1 MKYCICMLFLCLLG
15 GLVLAETCAASI
27 CDTKETVIFFGNGV
41 KTAEKQAYDSRNV
54 IQHELKAILPTEEF
68 DKLEFD
74 LAYNDTHG
82 LPLDL
87 LESTIQILT
96 GNVSMFWRLFWNLE
110 PIPDWFGDKIALL
123 STALDKTA
131 LLTTDSLWKHVNTYQ
146 TTIAEG
152 KKVVLVAHSQGNFF
166 GNMAFSLL
174 NSRERS
180 SFGMV
185 AVANVD
191 NNVLGGDGPY
201 TTLVTDKVVSAL
213 IAAQI
218 ALPTKPMSPNTENLL
233 ESEDRLAHSFIQ
245 SYMAEES
252 NSDARVTQQIIT
264 VLDNLATP
272 SKIIEP
278 GVVTVSLTWGSE
290 PDVDLHVYEPNGM
303 QVSWFNL
310 DGYSGFLDRDD
321 RSGYGPEHYNV
332 PFCETLESGVYHV
345 ALDYYKGYGPEVAT
359 IQIKAGLLVRTFEV
373 DLPSEYYGTP
383 SSPELIANVLVK
395 GGENNGYEF
404 DIYR

>member
-1 MKYCICMLFLCLLG
+1 MKYCICMLVLCLLG

-96 GNVSMFWRLFWNLE
+96 GNVSRFWRLFWNLE

-166 GNMAFSLL
+166 GNMAFSQH
-174 NSRERS
+174 
-180 SFGMV
+180 
-185 AVANVD
+185 
-191 NNVLGGDGPY
+191 
-201 TTLVTDKVVSAL
+201 VS
-213 IAAQI
+213 
-218 ALPTKPMSPNTENLL
+218 
-233 ESEDRLAHSFIQ
+233 
-245 SYMAEES
+245 
-252 NSDARVTQQIIT
+252 
-264 VLDNLATP
+264 
-272 SKIIEP
+272 
-278 GVVTVSLTWGSE
+278 
-290 PDVDLHVYEPNGM
+290 
-303 QVSWFNL
+303 
-310 DGYSGFLDRDD
+310 
-321 RSGYGPEHYNV
+321 
-332 PFCETLESGVYHV
+332 C
-345 ALDYYKGYGPEVAT
+345 
-359 IQIKAGLLVRTFEV
+359 
-373 DLPSEYYGTP
+373 
-383 SSPELIANVLVK
+383 
-395 GGENNGYEF
+395 
-404 DIYR
+404 

>member
-1 MKYCICMLFLCLLG
+1 MKYCICMLILCLLG
-15 GLVLAETCAASI
+15 GLVLAENCSASI
-27 CDTKETVIFFGNGV
+27 CDSKETVIFFGNGIITPEDDAFNSQNIIKKRL
-41 KTAEKQAYDSRNV
+41 KT
-54 IQHELKAILPTEEF
+54 ILSTDEF
-68 DKLEFD
+68 DQLEFD

-96 GNVSMFWRLFWNLE
+96 GNVSRFWRLFWNLE
-110 PIPDWFGDKIALL
+110 PIPDWFGDKLALL

-166 GNMAFSLL
+166 GNMAFSHL

-191 NNVLGGDGPY
+191 NNVLGGNGPY

-252 NSDARVTQQIIT
+252 NSDARITQQIIT

-272 SKIIEP
+272 SK
-278 GVVTVSLTWGSE
+278 
-290 PDVDLHVYEPNGM
+290 M
-303 QVSWFNL
+303 
-310 DGYSGFLDRDD
+310 GF
-321 RSGYGPEHYNV
+321 
-332 PFCETLESGVYHV
+332 
-345 ALDYYKGYGPEVAT
+345 
-359 IQIKAGLLVRTFEV
+359 RT
-373 DLPSEYYGTP
+373 G
-383 SSPELIANVLVK
+383 
-395 GGENNGYEF
+395 
-404 DIYR
+404 R